1 MILWIATPLSALF
14 SPAIKLLMWNRIAI
28 IGLGNLLLSDEGIGV
43 HVVSELQ
50 KEYDLPEEL
59 SVIDGGTLGL
69 DLLPIIEGKEKI
81 IFIDATDLQKEPG
94 TIAIIEDENLPSF
107 LAPKL
112 SLHHV
117 GLADLLFASTFQG
130 NRPAKVILM
139 GIQPAKL
146 EVGLSLSET
155 LTKKMPEFLEVI
167 IKKLREW
174 NIEIKKKPK
183 ESSLVL
189 SNSF

>member
-1 MILWIATPLSALF
+1 
-14 SPAIKLLMWNRIAI
+14 MWNRIAI

-174 NIEIKKKPK
+174 NIEIKKKAK
-183 ESSLVL
+183 GVISCA
-189 SNSF
+189 